1 MKPLAVE
8 WIGKA
13 EADLRTARR
22 ELRARV
28 EPNFDAVCF
37 HSQQTAEKYL
47 KAACVEA
54 GVDFPRTHDV
64 AALLALLA
72 PSSLALVGLSEA
84 ANLLASCAV
93 EVRYPGRSSDREDAR
108 DALAAADAIR
118 SAARQVLGLPEKP

>member
-1 MKPLAVE
+1 MKPLAAE
-8 WIGKA
+8 WIAKA
-13 EADLRTARR
+13 DADVRTARR

-37 HSQQTAEKYL
+37 HAQQAAEKYL

-54 GVDFPRTHDV
+54 GIDFPRTHDV

-72 PSSLALVGLSEA
+72 PSSLALVGLDEP

-108 DALAAADAIR
+108 EALKAAEAIR
-118 SAARQVLGLPEKP
+118 SAARQNLGLPESS